1 MYICYDKNIKDKI
14 LHIINLATKTTFTA
28 KLNEV
33 KDEIP
38 NITNLAATASLNAK
52 INYGK
57 GKVYKRNF

>member
-14 LHIINLATKTTFTA
+14 LDIINLATKTTFTA

-52 INYGK
+52 IN
-57 GKVYKRNF
+57 